1 MKDLVSNP
9 FGKSDLYYNSVSI
22 ISHQPFKDSRIGE
35 YPRNTNGSN
44 EIGKKKKSGVIGTKI
59 TLEMNIQVNE

>member
-1 MKDLVSNP
+1 MKDLVFNP

-22 ISHQPFKDSRIGE
+22 ISHQPFKDSRTGE

-44 EIGKKKKSGVIGTKI
+44 EMGKKKSGIIGTKI
-59 TLEMNIQVNE
+59 TLEMNTQVNE

>member
-1 MKDLVSNP
+1 MKDLISNS

-22 ISHQPFKDSRIGE
+22 ISHQPFKNSRTGE

-44 EIGKKKKSGVIGTKI
+44 EIGKKKTWY
-59 TLEMNIQVNE
+59 NRH